1 VSAARV
7 ARGDS
12 GRFSGFAEADASASA
27 PLENAENSVR
37 IIISAAS
44 SRLIIFA
51 GLTPPGDRFTKY
63 RGSPGRG
70 RASGDD
76 IGRT

>member
-1 VSAARV
+1 
-7 ARGDS
+7 
-12 GRFSGFAEADASASA
+12 
-27 PLENAENSVR
+27 
-37 IIISAAS
+37 IISAAS

-63 RGSPGRG
+63 RGSPGSG

-76 IGRT
+76 ILGGVSRNDERIVQCALSVNSVMSVSLSSP